1 MLLAAV
7 LQLVALTIVGAA
19 IPFTISGVAGRP
31 ASLVAVDPVDRGER
45 VLRIVVAV
53 DRVIIDLM
61 FTLVIE
67 GIGAIEK
74 VGQLLDAASA
84 SLRTRPKCSNNS
96 SAEMSVGI

>member
-1 MLLAAV
+1 
-7 LQLVALTIVGAA
+7 
-19 IPFTISGVAGRP
+19 
-31 ASLVAVDPVDRGER
+31 
-45 VLRIVVAV
+45 
-53 DRVIIDLM
+53 LM